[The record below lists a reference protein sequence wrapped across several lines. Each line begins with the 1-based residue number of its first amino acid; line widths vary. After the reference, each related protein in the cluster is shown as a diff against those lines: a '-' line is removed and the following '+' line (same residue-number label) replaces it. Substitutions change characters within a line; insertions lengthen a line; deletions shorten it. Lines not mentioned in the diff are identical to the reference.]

1 MKSKKIKKILG
12 LSIATSL
19 LLVSFT
25 GCNSKVMQSKSNSL
39 EKLNSEEMRD
49 NSALK
54 QISGEV
60 NKITRKNI
68 YLTDK
73 KKLSQALNELGVL
86 DKRTYILNDK
96 DMDIGGF
103 PNLKFSDF
111 FELNKIL
118 MSVYSV
124 EMKVEQNSL
133 DANLP
138 KMIKLAPKEKTT
150 VLDELRINQ
159 NGVLIPSSLLY
170 TISSHTGGWKI
181 TYSDDLKNDLSKT
194 EYQHFQGTVRE
205 FLDFFAQSNNY
216 YLDFD
221 YANKTI
227 SLAKFKSKIFRF
239 KGAKEKYVY
248 KNTVGVDMSVGN
260 NSSSGG
266 SGGSSNNNDNSGVE
280 VTDTYDLIT
289 NLKESLKTI
298 ITNQNENE
306 YFNIIPE
313 SGHIVVST
321 SYKKMQKIEKI
332 INSINDDSF
341 KNIYIKVTLLQT
353 KLKNSHQRGV
363 NWGYVKQKLDEDG
376 NVIGLAQGAINGK
389 LTELTSTIDDGA
401 FFKFRGTN
409 GLSAIVQAL
418 NEFGDTGIAY
428 QVSATTTNNVP
439 ATMNIANVQDYIYRT
454 EIDNS
459 SDTPT
464 ISAEQNEVEGGK
476 FLYVKPSVY
485 DDEIRISLS
494 ILDRQINPFEKH
506 EFQNSGYLQSK
517 NLDKKLMSY
526 NLTLKTGE
534 KIIIGGF
541 MEKTMNS
548 QYGGL
553 ANKPEFSLS
562 ELFGVKGQDFK
573 SDELALM
580 LEVIEI

>member
-1 MKSKKIKKILG
+1 MQFTIIKKSISVSIVSSLVLMG
-12 LSIATSL
+12 LS
-19 LLVSFT
+19 
-25 GCNSKVMQSKSNSL
+25 GCNSKVLQDKSNSL
-39 EKLNSEEMRD
+39 EKITAEDLRNNNTLNQLSND
-49 NSALK
+49 T
-54 QISGEV
+54 
-60 NKITRKNI
+60 NKITRKYI

-73 KKLSQALNELGVL
+73 KKLSQALTELGIL

-118 MSVYSV
+118 ASVYSV
-124 EMKVEQNSL
+124 EMKIEQNSL

-138 KMIKLAPKEKTT
+138 KMIKLVPKEKTT
-150 VLDELRINQ
+150 ILDELRINQ

-170 TISSHTGGWKI
+170 TISNHTGGWKI

-194 EYQHFQGTVRE
+194 EYQHFQGTIRE

-221 YANKTI
+221 YSNKTI
-227 SLAKFKSKIFRF
+227 NLSKYKSKIFRF
-239 KGAKEKYVY
+239 KGAKEKIVY
-248 KNTVGVDMSVGN
+248 KNTVGVDMSIGN

-266 SGGSSNNNDNSGVE
+266 SSGSGNNENSGVE
-280 VTDTYDLIT
+280 VTDTYDLT
-289 NLKESLKTI
+289 ANLKENLKTI
-298 ITNQNENE
+298 IPTQNENE

-321 SYKKMQKIEKI
+321 TQKKMVKIEKI

-353 KLKNSHQRGV
+353 KLNNSHQRGV
-363 NWGYVKQKLDEDG
+363 NWGYVKEKLDNSG
-376 NVIGLAQGAINGK
+376 NIIGITQGAINGK
-389 LTELTSTIDDGA
+389 LTELTSAMDDGA
-401 FFKFRGTN
+401 FFRFRGTN

-439 ATMNIANVQDYIYRT
+439 ATMNIANVQDYVYRT

-464 ISAEQNEVEGGK
+464 VSAEQNEVEGGK

-517 NLDKKLMSY
+517 NLDKKVMSY

-553 ANKPEFSLS
+553 GNNPEFSLG
-562 ELFGVKGQDFK
+562 ELFGVKGQNFK
-573 SDELALM
+573 SEELALM
-580 LEVIEI
+580 LEVVEI

>member
-1 MKSKKIKKILG
+1 MQFTTIKK
-12 LSIATSL
+12 SIGISLATSL
-19 LLVSFT
+19 VLLGLT
-25 GCNSKVMQSKSNSL
+25 GCNSKVAQSTSNSL
-39 EKLNSEEMRD
+39 EKVTAEDLKNNNTLNQLNSET
-49 NSALK
+49 
-54 QISGEV
+54 
-60 NKITRKNI
+60 NKITRKYI

-73 KKLSQALNELGVL
+73 KKLSQALNELGIL

-111 FELNKIL
+111 FELNKVL
-118 MSVYSV
+118 VSVYSV
-124 EMKVEQNSL
+124 EMKIEQNSL
-133 DANLP
+133 DANMP
-138 KMIKLAPKEKTT
+138 KMIKLVPKEKTT
-150 VLDELRINQ
+150 ILDELKINQ

-170 TISSHTGGWKI
+170 NISNYTGGWKI
-181 TYSDDLKNDLSKT
+181 TYSDDLKSDFSKT
-194 EYQHFQGTVRE
+194 EYQNFQGTIRE

-221 YANKTI
+221 YSNKTI
-227 SLAKFKSKIFRF
+227 TLSKYKSKIFRF

-248 KNTVGVDMSVGN
+248 KNTVGVDMSLGKN
-260 NSSSGG
+260 NASGGG
-266 SGGSSNNNDNSGVE
+266 SGGGENSGVE

-289 NLKESLKTI
+289 NLKEGLKTI
-298 ITNQNENE
+298 IPTQSENE

-321 SYKKMQKIEKI
+321 SQKKMMKIEKI

-341 KNIYIKVTLLQT
+341 KNIYVKVTLLQT
-353 KLKNSHQRGV
+353 KLNNSHQRGV
-363 NWGYVKQKLDEDG
+363 NWGYVKEKLDSSG
-376 NVIGLAQGAINGK
+376 NTIGIAQGAINSK

-428 QVSATTTNNVP
+428 QVSTTTTNNVP

-464 ISAEQNEVEGGK
+464 VSAEQNEVEGGK

-506 EFQNSGYLQSK
+506 EFANSGYLQSK
-517 NLDKKLMSY
+517 NLDKKVMSY

-553 ANKPEFSLS
+553 GNNPEFSLG
-562 ELFGVKGQDFK
+562 ELFGVKGQNFK
-573 SDELALM
+573 SEELALM
-580 LEVIEI
+580 LEVVEI

>member
-1 MKSKKIKKILG
+1 MEIRKLKTTIG
-12 LSIATSL
+12 LSIVTSL
-19 LLVSFT
+19 MLLNFT
-25 GCNSKVMQSKSNSL
+25 GCNSKVLQSNSTSL
-39 EKLNSEEMRD
+39 EKLNSGDMRD

-54 QISGEV
+54 QLNNEV

-73 KKLSQALNELGVL
+73 KKLSQALNELGIL

-133 DANLP
+133 DVNLP
-138 KMIKLAPKEKTT
+138 KMIKIVPKEKTT
-150 VLDELRINQ
+150 VLDEIKINQ

-170 TISSHTGGWKI
+170 TISNYTGGWKI

-227 SLAKFKSKIFRF
+227 SLSKFKSKIFRF

-248 KNTVGVDMSVGN
+248 KNTVGVDMSVGKN
-260 NSSSGG
+260 SNSSNSG
-266 SGGSSNNNDNSGVE
+266 SNNNDNSGVE
-280 VTDTYDLIT
+280 VTDTYDLVT
-289 NLKESLKTI
+289 NLKEGLKTI
-298 ITNQNENE
+298 IPVQNENE

-353 KLKNSHQRGV
+353 KLKNSHQRGI

-376 NVIGLAQGAINGK
+376 NIIGIAQGAINGK
-389 LTELTSTIDDGA
+389 ITELASTIDDGA

-476 FLYVKPSVY
+476 FLYVKPSVF

-541 MEKTMNS
+541 MEKSMSS

-553 ANKPEFSLS
+553 GNNPEFSLG
-562 ELFGVKGQDFK
+562 ELFGIKGQDFK

-580 LEVIEI
+580 LEVVEI

>member
-1 MKSKKIKKILG
+1 MQFTIIKKSISVSIVSSLVLMG
-12 LSIATSL
+12 LS
-19 LLVSFT
+19 
-25 GCNSKVMQSKSNSL
+25 GCNSKVLQNKSNSL
-39 EKLNSEEMRD
+39 EKITAEDLRNNNTLNQLSND
-49 NSALK
+49 T
-54 QISGEV
+54 
-60 NKITRKNI
+60 NKITRKYI

-73 KKLSQALNELGVL
+73 KKLSQALTELGIL

-118 MSVYSV
+118 ASVYSV
-124 EMKVEQNSL
+124 EMKIEQNSL

-138 KMIKLAPKEKTT
+138 KMIKLVPKEKTT
-150 VLDELRINQ
+150 ILDELRINQ

-170 TISSHTGGWKI
+170 TISNHTGGWKI

-194 EYQHFQGTVRE
+194 EYQHFQGTIRE

-221 YANKTI
+221 YSNKTI
-227 SLAKFKSKIFRF
+227 NLSKYKSKIFRF
-239 KGAKEKYVY
+239 KGAKEKIVY
-248 KNTVGVDMSVGN
+248 KNTVGVDMSIGN

-266 SGGSSNNNDNSGVE
+266 SSGSGNNENSGVE
-280 VTDTYDLIT
+280 VTDTYDLT
-289 NLKESLKTI
+289 ANLKENLKTI
-298 ITNQNENE
+298 IPTQNENE

-321 SYKKMQKIEKI
+321 TQKKMVKIEKI

-353 KLKNSHQRGV
+353 KLNNSHQRGV
-363 NWGYVKQKLDEDG
+363 NWGYVKEKLDNSG
-376 NVIGLAQGAINGK
+376 NIIGITQGAINGK
-389 LTELTSTIDDGA
+389 LTELTSAMDDGA
-401 FFKFRGTN
+401 FFRFRGTN

-439 ATMNIANVQDYIYRT
+439 ATMNIANVQDYVYRT

-464 ISAEQNEVEGGK
+464 VSAEQNEVEGGK

-517 NLDKKLMSY
+517 NLDKKVMSY

-553 ANKPEFSLS
+553 GNNPEFSLG
-562 ELFGVKGQDFK
+562 ELFGVKGQNFK
-573 SDELALM
+573 SEELALM
-580 LEVIEI
+580 LEVVEI

>member
-1 MKSKKIKKILG
+1 MHFTKIKKTISIG
-12 LSIATSL
+12 LVTSFIITGF
-19 LLVSFT
+19 S
-25 GCNSKVMQSKSNSL
+25 GCNSKVLQPKSNSL
-39 EKLNSEEMRD
+39 EKVTTEELKNNNTLNQLSSD
-49 NSALK
+49 T
-54 QISGEV
+54 
-60 NKITRKNI
+60 NKITRKYI

-73 KKLSQALNELGVL
+73 KKLSQALTELGIL

-118 MSVYSV
+118 ASVYSV

-138 KMIKLAPKEKTT
+138 KMIKLVPKEKTT
-150 VLDELRINQ
+150 ILDELRINQ

-170 TISSHTGGWKI
+170 TISNHTGGWKI

-194 EYQHFQGTVRE
+194 EYQHFQGTIRE

-216 YLDFD
+216 YLDFN
-221 YANKTI
+221 YSNKTI
-227 SLAKFKSKIFRF
+227 NLSKFKSKIFRF

-248 KNTVGVDMSVGN
+248 KNTVGVDMSIGS

-266 SGGSSNNNDNSGVE
+266 SGGNSDNSGVE

-289 NLKESLKTI
+289 NLKENLKTI
-298 ITNQNENE
+298 IPTQNENE

-321 SYKKMQKIEKI
+321 TQKKMLKIEKI

-353 KLKNSHQRGV
+353 KLNNSHQRGV
-363 NWGYVKQKLDEDG
+363 NWGYVKEKLDNSG
-376 NVIGLAQGAINGK
+376 NIIGITQGAINGK
-389 LTELTSTIDDGA
+389 LTELTSAIDDGA

-459 SDTPT
+459 SETPT

-548 QYGGL
+548 KYGGL
-553 ANKPEFSLS
+553 GNNPEFSLG
-562 ELFGVKGQDFK
+562 EMFGIKGQNFK
-573 SDELALM
+573 SEELALM
-580 LEVIEI
+580 LEVMEI

>member
-1 MKSKKIKKILG
+1 MKLSNIKKTIG
-12 LSIATSL
+12 ISIATSIL
-19 LLVSFT
+19 IVGFS
-25 GCNSKVMQSKSNSL
+25 GCNSKVLQSKSNSL
-39 EKLNSEEMRD
+39 DKLNSEEMRS
-49 NSALK
+49 NNTINQLN
-54 QISGEV
+54 GEV
-60 NKITRKNI
+60 NKIQRKNI

-73 KKLSQALNELGVL
+73 KKLSQALNELGIL

-118 MSVYSV
+118 ASVYSV

-133 DANLP
+133 DASLP
-138 KMIKLAPKEKTT
+138 KMIKLIPKEKTT
-150 VLDELRINQ
+150 MLDEVRIEQ
-159 NGVLIPSSLLY
+159 NGALIPSSLLY
-170 TISSHTGGWKI
+170 TISAHTGGWKI
-181 TYSDDLKNDLSKT
+181 GYSDDLKNDFNKT
-194 EYQHFQGTVRE
+194 EFQHFRGTVRE

-221 YANKTI
+221 YANKVI
-227 SLAKFKSKIFRF
+227 SLSKFKSKIFRF

-248 KNTVGVDMSVGN
+248 KNTVGVDMSASN
-260 NSSSGG
+260 DSSNSTSNSG
-266 SGGSSNNNDNSGVE
+266 SGDNSGVE
-280 VTDTYDLIT
+280 ITDTYDLIT
-289 NLKESLKTI
+289 NLREGLKTI
-298 ITNQNENE
+298 IPTQNENE

-321 SYKKMQKIEKI
+321 SFKKMQKIEKI

-353 KLKNSHQRGV
+353 KLKNAHQRGV
-363 NWGYVKQKLDEDG
+363 NWGYVKQKLDENS
-376 NVIGLAQGAINGK
+376 NVIGVVQGAINGQI
-389 LTELTSTIDDGA
+389 TELTSQLDDSA

-418 NEFGDTGIAY
+418 NEFGDTGVAY

-439 ATMNIANVQDYIYRT
+439 ATMNIANVQDYIYKT

-464 ISAEQNEVEGGK
+464 ISAEQNEVEDGK
-476 FLYVKPSVY
+476 FLYVKPSVF

-494 ILDRQINPFEKH
+494 ILDRKINPFEKH

-548 QYGGL
+548 KYGGL
-553 ANKPEFSLS
+553 GNNPEFSLG
-562 ELFGVKGQDFK
+562 ELFGVKGQEFK

-580 LEVIEI
+580 LEVVEI